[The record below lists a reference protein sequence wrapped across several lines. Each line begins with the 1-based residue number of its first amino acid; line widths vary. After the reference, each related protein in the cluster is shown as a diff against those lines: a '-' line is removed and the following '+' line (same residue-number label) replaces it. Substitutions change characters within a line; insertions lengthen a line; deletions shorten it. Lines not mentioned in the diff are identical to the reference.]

1 MYGEVLSKVGV
12 VYEDE
17 KTIVVKKSLVAGEA
31 IQRHSH
37 PGQRIFFTCVKG
49 ALSVTLASSEVH
61 EVSPGVS
68 LTFIG
73 DHSIEAVAKEDS
85 EVFVTLVK

>member
-1 MYGEVLSKVGV
+1 MFGELLSNVGV
-12 VYEDE
+12 VFEDE
-17 KTIVVKKSLVAGEA
+17 KVIVVKKSLAAGEQ

-49 ALSVTLASSEVH
+49 ELSVTLATNEVH
-61 EVSPGVS
+61 EVSPGLS

-73 DHSIEAVAKEDS
+73 DHSIEAIAKADS